1 MITLDHVSKRYA
13 EKIAVDDL
21 SMEVARG
28 EIVVLLGP
36 SGCGKTTTLR
46 AINRM
51 LDIDAGTIRIDGEDI
66 SARKPEELRRRIGY
80 VIQSIGLFPHM
91 TVARNVATVP
101 RLLGW
106 DTKRIDARVTELLEL
121 VGLDPA
127 TYAAKR
133 PGQLSGGEQQRVG
146 VARALA
152 ADPSVLLMDEP
163 FGALDPLS
171 RQRLQVEFRNLQRTL
186 GTTVVFVTHDVEEA
200 VILGDRV
207 ALLNHG
213 RLIQYDRPEVL
224 WQHPAEEFVSDFFG
238 QELSLKILSRH
249 VASAA
254 AIEPGDGDGLPQIAA
269 DATLKDAL
277 AAMVSAGAQA
287 VRVAG
292 ADGAPDGVLTFSAL
306 IESVR
311 VDS

>member
-13 EKIAVDDL
+13 DKTAVDDL
-21 SMEVARG
+21 SIEVARG
-28 EIVVLLGP
+28 EIAVLLGP

-51 LDIDAGTIRIDGEDI
+51 LDIDSGTITVDGEDV
-66 SARKPEELRRRIGY
+66 SLHKPDELRRRIGY

-91 TVARNVATVP
+91 TVARNIATVP

-106 DTKRIDARVTELLEL
+106 DAKRTSERVTELLDL

-127 TYAAKR
+127 TYADKR
-133 PGQLSGGEQQRVG
+133 PRQLSGGEQQRVG

-200 VILGDRV
+200 VILGDRI
-207 ALLNHG
+207 ALMHDGKLV
-213 RLIQYDRPEVL
+213 QYDRPEVL
-224 WQHPAEEFVSDFFG
+224 WQHPATPFVSDFFG
-238 QELSLKILSRH
+238 DELALKILSRH
-249 VASAA
+249 CAA
-254 AIEPGDGDGLPQIAA
+254 NAVIEPGDGDGLPEVPG

-277 AAMVSAGAQA
+277 ATMVSTGSAA

-292 ADGAPDGVLTFSAL
+292 NGVQAGGVLTFGAL
-306 IESVR
+306 LDSVR
-311 VDS
+311 VGA

>member
-1 MITLDHVSKRYA
+1 MITLDHVSKRYGD
-13 EKIAVDDL
+13 KIAVDDL
-21 SMEVARG
+21 SMEIAAG
-28 EIVVLLGP
+28 EIAVLLGP

-51 LDIDAGTIRIDGEDI
+51 LDIDSGRVLIDGQDV
-66 SARKPEELRRRIGY
+66 SQRSPDELRRHIGY

-91 TVARNVATVP
+91 TDARKVGTVP

-106 DTKRIDARVTELLEL
+106 DAKRIAARTTELLEL

-127 TYAAKR
+127 TYAQKR
-133 PGQLSGGEQQRVG
+133 PAQLSGGEQQRVG

-207 ALLNHG
+207 ALMHDG
-213 RLIQYDRPEVL
+213 RLVQFDRPEVL
-224 WQHPAEEFVSDFFG
+224 WQHPAEKFVSDFFG
-238 QELSLKILSRH
+238 EELSLKILSRH
-249 VASAA
+249 AASSAVIA
-254 AIEPGDGDGLPQIAA
+254 PGDGDGLPHVPAS
-269 DATLKDAL
+269 ATLKDAL
-277 AAMVSAGAQA
+277 AAMVSAGTQA
-287 VRVAG
+287 VHVAG
-292 ADGAPDGVLTFSAL
+292 EGAHPAGVLTFEAL
-306 IESVR
+306 IDSVR
-311 VDS
+311 VES